1 MRHFPRTPYYILDG
15 RIPVPCDDAIAYA
28 EWQSTHDMTVAE
40 TQIGETRV
48 STVFLGI
55 CGYVPPELFET
66 LCRGGPFDGFE
77 KRYFT
82 WEEAEQ
88 GHQDMVAMV
97 TLWRLVTFRRG
108 FRKMVRRLFRVPFVL
123 TR

>member
-1 MRHFPRTPYYILDG
+1 
-15 RIPVPCDDAIAYA
+15 
-28 EWQSTHDMTVAE
+28 
-40 TQIGETRV
+40 
-48 STVFLGI
+48 
-55 CGYVPPELFET
+55 